1 MYKCEYLT
9 VKKLQHFKILNDNRK
24 IFNSMNQDFF
34 AYYNDKNPL
43 QKYVLRRQVYLLRFN
58 NDYIGYLWITKYN
71 KNNYFINSFNIQD
84 EKHRLKGGYELI
96 KVLKSNKVVNY
107 ECEKNNFNFIL
118 LEKLGFKHEEG
129 TIELF
134 KDIYRYEENST
145 SGNISFE
152 TLDIGKQE
160 GIRRDLQNKIF
171 MNNSRDPLTLKDIYY
186 DEEQDYYWKEGSIFI
201 KNNGEYVGYGQ
212 IIKDDQ
218 IPTIVNF
225 GIIDEYRHRGFG
237 RILLKHLLNLLFQK
251 GYTKAKI
258 KVHTGNIT
266 ALNLYISTGFKQAR
280 EYYRWNLM
288 L

>member
-9 VKKLQHFKILNDNRK
+9 LKKLQYFKILNDNRK
-24 IFNSMNQDFF
+24 VFNSMNQDFF
-34 AYYNDKNPL
+34 SYYNNKNPL
-43 QKYVLRRQVYLLRFN
+43 QKYALRRQVCLLRFDCN
-58 NDYIGYLWITKYN
+58 YIGYLWITRYN
-71 KNNYFINSFNIQD
+71 RENYFINSFNILD
-84 EKHRLKGGYELI
+84 EKHRLNGGYELI
-96 KVLKSNKVVNY
+96 RVLKPNKIVTY
-107 ECEKNNFNFIL
+107 ECEKNNFNFTL
-118 LEKLGFKHEEG
+118 LEKLGFKSEEG

-134 KDIYRYEENST
+134 KDIDRYEDNDVTENV
-145 SGNISFE
+145 SFE
-152 TLDIGKQE
+152 ILEIGKQE

-201 KNNGEYVGYGQ
+201 KYNGEYIGYGQ
-212 IIKDDQ
+212 IIKDDL

-225 GIIDEYRHRGFG
+225 GIIDKYRHRGFG
-237 RILLKHLLNLLFQK
+237 RILLKQLLNLLFKK

-266 ALNLYISTGFKQAR
+266 ALNLYISTGFKPVR
-280 EYYRWNLM
+280 EYYRWNLV